1 MFRSQTSRGITR
13 LNGHHLVLGSRAPT
27 RIPRSFSRSATSSQN
42 VAFRI
47 DGEGTGVAQ
56 TVSVQGSPHKIV
68 VDAYPSFGGNDSAPT
83 PLAFSLTSLGS
94 CTQVTGS
101 LVAKDLGIKL
111 GKWQVTV
118 KGDLPTA
125 VLIKGSQGNANW
137 DNVELEVRVQTDAQQ
152 DDTFRKFTEE
162 TERRCPITQL
172 FKRSG
177 TAWKSHWVNEKI

>member
-1 MFRSQTSRGITR
+1 
-13 LNGHHLVLGSRAPT
+13 VP
-27 RIPRSFSRSATSSQN
+27 
-42 VAFRI
+42 FRI

-56 TVSVQGSPHKIV
+56 TISVHGSPHRIR

-83 PLAFSLTSLGS
+83 PLAFSLSSLGS

-101 LVAKDLGIKL
+101 LVARDLGIQL
-111 GKWQVTV
+111 GKWNVTV

-125 VLIKGSQGNANW
+125 VLVKGEQGNSNW
-137 DNVELEVRVQTDAQQ
+137 DNIELEVRVQTNVQ
-152 DDTFRKFTEE
+152 DDVFQKFAEE

-177 TAWKSHWVNEKI
+177 TGWKSHWVNDKV